1 MLLMNYTFLSI
12 HSQTCDAGDTAPE
25 GGSQK
30 NGKATLSNPATSN
43 NYKTFTNNDAE
54 SDKAEGI
61 V

>member
-12 HSQTCDAGDTAPE
+12 HSQSDTAPE

-30 NGKATLSNPATSN
+30 NSKATLSNHATSN